1 TEIEENYSLLPQVF
15 FAEGEA
21 RLERTRMATIDKSR
35 TSGFSES
42 TLPKNTLDVYHELLN
57 IVGQRMTA
65 DSSSSITLVGC
76 NSNTGAERGNTELS
90 RARAESVKAY
100 LTSVWD
106 VDPARISV
114 KEQNLPSSPSNNAS
128 QEGQAEN
135 RRVEIIPSDSRL
147 LSAVSIKNATVR
159 AAPDIVEIV
168 PSVTSEAGLASWTG
182 TIVQEGRE
190 LRRFGGTSAPEP
202 YTWNITGDPMPRLE
216 KPVSVSLEV
225 KDQTGLRKSAATS
238 IEVSQLSIR
247 QKRFEQ
253 RDDKRVDRFSLI
265 VFDFNKADLST
276 ENKRILSEVKARIQ
290 PNSTVTIAGYADR
303 TGDPEYNKDLA
314 RKRCAEVEKAI
325 SGFSGPTTI
334 LPVGSDTLLYDN
346 ETPEGRSYCRTVQI
360 VIETPT
366 K

>member
-1 TEIEENYSLLPQVF
+1 
-15 FAEGEA
+15 
-21 RLERTRMATIDKSR
+21 
-35 TSGFSES
+35 
-42 TLPKNTLDVYHELLN
+42 
-57 IVGQRMTA
+57 
-65 DSSSSITLVGC
+65 
-76 NSNTGAERGNTELS
+76 
-90 RARAESVKAY
+90 
-100 LTSVWD
+100 
-106 VDPARISV
+106 
-114 KEQNLPSSPSNNAS
+114 
-128 QEGQAEN
+128 
-135 RRVEIIPSDSRL
+135 
-147 LSAVSIKNATVR
+147 
-159 AAPDIVEIV
+159 V
-168 PSVTSEAGLASWTG
+168 PLVTSEAGLASWTG
-182 TIVQEGRE
+182 TIVQEGKE
-190 LRRFGGTSAPEP
+190 LRRFGGTSTPEP

-225 KDQTGLRKSAATS
+225 KDQTGLRKSAATT

-303 TGDPEYNKDLA
+303 TGDPEYNKELA